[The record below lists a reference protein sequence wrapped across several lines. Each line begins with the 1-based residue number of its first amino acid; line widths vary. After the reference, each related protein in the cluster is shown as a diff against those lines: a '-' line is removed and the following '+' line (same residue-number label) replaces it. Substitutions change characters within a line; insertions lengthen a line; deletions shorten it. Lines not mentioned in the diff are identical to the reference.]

1 MSEIVLRDEAYD
13 RIKSKL
19 FVCYPCLDIET
30 IYIYPKI
37 LYPNIFVQNHI
48 SINVEKRTQKIINS
62 LNKTTKNF
70 DNLDIIF
77 EYNQNIERQILDDIV
92 CDPKIE
98 QELNKWKVRSKD
110 ENDYFKKMRAHW
122 NRQKAKLL
130 GNRLFSIVICN
141 IFQVFKLIIF
151 Y

>member
-1 MSEIVLRDEAYD
+1 M
-13 RIKSKL
+13 
-19 FVCYPCLDIET
+19 
-30 IYIYPKI
+30 
-37 LYPNIFVQNHI
+37 
-48 SINVEKRTQKIINS
+48 
-62 LNKTTKNF
+62 NKTTKNF